1 MTNFHFGRA
10 TDILYT
16 IVIQFQF
23 TGNIPIEGDLNNTVC
38 QPFHSN
44 HLRRCKTLHSRR
56 LDKSDRIPLKVSV
69 IPIALPMHEAQIQS
83 TGVYFLNGT
92 QVSTVHIYRI
102 ILCTRKI
109 TTNYLHLSTTSGK
122 VHHIRRSCQ
131 QPATAFARHTFH
143 FIHCNIT
150 SVLTYYTKPMHIV
163 HLHPVKCNIPTFE
176 NKPSH
181 LVTNNV
187 TNCQSIP
194 HFRAKSF
201 RDMETYYIRGHP
213 FRLRSSKHIP
223 PLTITESTINRTIF
237 YTMILV

>member
-1 MTNFHFGRA
+1 
-10 TDILYT
+10 
-16 IVIQFQF
+16 
-23 TGNIPIEGDLNNTVC
+23 
-38 QPFHSN
+38 
-44 HLRRCKTLHSRR
+44 
-56 LDKSDRIPLKVSV
+56 
-69 IPIALPMHEAQIQS
+69 MHETQIQS

-143 FIHCNIT
+143 FIHGNIT

-163 HLHPVKCNIPTFE
+163 HLHPVKCNIPAFE

-223 PLTITESTINRTIF
+223 PLAITESTINRTIF